1 MDDRLHY
8 DHDDQELVQ
17 LTMGLDLAINKSATA
32 HGSCHLPAFHLFDLH
47 IAFSYVPLPCATAL
61 LIATELNHEYE
72 YSPNICQHDS
82 RRGRK
87 P

>member
-17 LTMGLDLAINKSATA
+17 LAMGLDLAINKSATA
-32 HGSCHLPAFHLFDLH
+32 RGSRHLPAFHLFDLH
-47 IAFSYVPLPCATAL
+47 VAFSYVPLPCATAL
-61 LIATELNHEYE
+61 LIATEPNHEYE
-72 YSPNICQHDS
+72 YSLNTRQHNS